1 MILREILL
9 QSSLI
14 AGTCFLISIP
24 ISSGMLLRFISTL
37 NNAPLHAAL
46 ASNDATPTS
55 ETAFLFPS
63 VINGEVLSKVQGLSM
78 QCQMGFELLVV
89 LLA

>member
-63 VINGEVLSKVQGLSM
+63 VINGGSTFKSSRAKHAVSNGI
-78 QCQMGFELLVV
+78 
-89 LLA
+89 